1 MALSRKEKAFRFF
14 PAMPI
19 DANNINF
26 EQAIVRLL
34 VLLHTKGKVIKKTSK
49 DTMYPDKLVE
59 IIKENTNY
67 FEGINDSV
75 RERLMKNWIVSDFA
89 TTIIEGKGRGGK
101 PRISN
106 LKPLH
111 LSTIKLLD
119 PRIRSQDRDISIFLY
134 NIFKGTSVASDDDF
148 LMSYLLEGTKRLG
161 AFNLVVDDIKFNDL
175 DIETQFLLRLLD
187 SFNVDRPEVN
197 TNFVPEYKFICE
209 AHQKQFVFD
218 TMKLLTYKE
227 SVPRRELFSYLT
239 ILFNFHTALFALKTF
254 KQINSLVSSKR
265 KIRCN
270 LCKTIQGENDFN
282 TKMSKCD
289 FQPGVFVDLTLGQ
302 DKLCDALA
310 KKCTD
315 EHYNEMYSYFRS
327 HYKLTKLSDFAKTQ
341 GNASPTLEQLIDY
354 LVNHNM
360 EGFFNYKLSDI
371 INDEDLRED
380 PDVQEILKMDISSL
394 DKYIE
399 ILCNDKSN
407 WKNLVERHKKLMA
420 GLCNINRED
429 GFLQGG
435 RGKQRKYVL
444 GNLLLEVLVQLA
456 VVSADPRGFKTQPI
470 TIVSF
475 VEWLKNRYGIYIN
488 GLPEGSDSPEAA
500 KALNNNFIA
509 LKNRLRQLGFYT
521 DLSDASNSQIIKPRF
536 RVEPELK
543 KVNAK
548 Q

>member
-1 MALSRKEKAFRFF
+1 MALDRKQKAFRYF
-14 PAMPI
+14 PAMPF

-34 VLLHTKGKVIKKTSK
+34 VLLHTKGKVIVKTNK
-49 DTMYPDKLVE
+49 DTLYPDSLVE
-59 IIKENTNY
+59 IIKENNTH
-67 FEGINDSV
+67 FEGITDSV
-75 RERLMKNWIVSDFA
+75 RERLMKSWIVSDFA
-89 TTIIEGKGRGGK
+89 TTVIEGKGRVGK

-134 NIFKGTSVASDDDF
+134 NVFRGTAVASDNDF
-148 LMSYLLEGTKRLG
+148 LMAYLLEGTKRFG
-161 AFNLVVDDIKFNDL
+161 EFNLVVDDSKFNDL

-187 SFNVDRPEVN
+187 SFSIDRPAVN
-197 TNFVPEYKFICE
+197 SNLVPEYKFICE
-209 AHQKQFVFD
+209 AHQKQFLFD
-218 TMKLLTYKE
+218 TLKLLVYKE

-254 KQINSLVSSKR
+254 RQINSLVDKQ

-270 LCKTIQGENDFN
+270 QCKTIQSENDFS
-282 TKMSKCD
+282 KLCKCD
-289 FQPGVFVDLTLGQ
+289 FHVGIFVDLTLGQ

-310 KKCTD
+310 KRCTD
-315 EHYNEMYSYFRS
+315 EHYNEMYHYFKS
-327 HYKLTKLSDFAKTQ
+327 HYKLAKLNEFAKVQ
-341 GNASPTLEQLIDY
+341 GNPTPTLEQLSGY
-354 LVNHNM
+354 LASPNLD
-360 EGFFNYKLSDI
+360 GFFGYKLADI
-371 INDEDLRED
+371 INDEDLKDD
-380 PDVQEILKMDISSL
+380 PDVQAILQMEISSIE
-394 DKYIE
+394 KYVE

-407 WKNLVERHKKLMA
+407 WKNLVARHKKLMA
-420 GLCNINRED
+420 GLCNMNRED

-470 TIVSF
+470 TIISF

-488 GLPEGSDSPEAA
+488 ELPEGSDSPETA
-500 KALNNNFIA
+500 KALNSNFLA
-509 LKNRLRQLGFYT
+509 LKDRLRQLGFYT
-521 DLSDASNSQIIKPRF
+521 DLSDASNSQVIKPRF
-536 RVEPELK
+536 KVEP
-543 KVNAK
+543 N
-548 Q
+548 